1 MLPTVVSTESSLEA
15 GRISSYGSCE
25 CCDSFSYNGFT
36 SASFGGCIC
45 TLYDI
50 HEVQCVSQCV
60 SQSADKIKVL
70 GGFYFFPCFKTTLNR
85 LLIPKHFYNIVYKV
99 NVFLFG
105 KFKLQYI
112 RFLKNKNSCSYF
124 EVSIRSKKY
133 NDILLDFHRFD

>member
-25 CCDSFSYNGFT
+25 CCDSFSYNGYT

-45 TLYDI
+45 TLCDI
-50 HEVQCVSQCV
+50 HEVQCVSQ
-60 SQSADKIKVL
+60 STDKIKVL

-85 LLIPKHFYNIVYKV
+85 WPKHFYNIVYKV

-112 RFLKNKNSCSYF
+112 RFLKNKNSCSNF

-133 NDILLDFHRFD
+133 IDILLDFHRFD